1 MYLKNW
7 LGSQCFSNEEEL
19 MEVVKMWPS
28 SQEADFFD
36 IGIQKLIP
44 QYDKCLN
51 SSSDYV
57 EK

>member
-1 MYLKNW
+1 
-7 LGSQCFSNEEEL
+7 
-19 MEVVKMWPS
+19 MEGVKTWPS
-28 SQEADFFD
+28 SQAADFFD
-36 IGIQKLIP
+36 TGMQKLIP